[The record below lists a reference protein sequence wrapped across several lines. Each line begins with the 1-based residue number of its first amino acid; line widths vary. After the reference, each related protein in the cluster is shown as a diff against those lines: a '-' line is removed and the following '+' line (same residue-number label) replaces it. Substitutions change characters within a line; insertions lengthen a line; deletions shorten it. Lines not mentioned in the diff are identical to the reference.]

1 MFQIKFTVKNLAEVN
16 EVYEILQ
23 DTGLSP
29 QDGNDANIIWVY
41 DVERSYLREVLES
54 IEDLFIEEGII
65 VSVEVLE
72 Q

>member
-1 MFQIKFTVKNLAEVN
+1 MFQIKFTVKNLAEVS

-29 QDGNDANIIWVY
+29 QDGKDANIIWVY

-54 IEDLFIEEGII
+54 VEDLFIEEGII
-65 VSVEVLE
+65 VSVEVSE